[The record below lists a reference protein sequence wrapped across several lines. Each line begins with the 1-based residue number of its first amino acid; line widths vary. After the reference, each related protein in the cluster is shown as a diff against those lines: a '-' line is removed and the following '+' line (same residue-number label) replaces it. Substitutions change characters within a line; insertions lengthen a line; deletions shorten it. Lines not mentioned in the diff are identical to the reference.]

1 MAGKFSPRAVS
12 LKMDVALTLLGAPI
26 CLKISFAIEF
36 KSLLNNF
43 IKAIVGLFVNILGGG
58 STIGHE
64 DCNAGKKGHDD
75 DLGAAAGLGCA
86 ARRSPAAVGQC
97 KLTSR

>member
-1 MAGKFSPRAVS
+1 MVFDMFFIFFTELRSAHQLMT
-12 LKMDVALTLLGAPI
+12 LK
-26 CLKISFAIEF
+26 F